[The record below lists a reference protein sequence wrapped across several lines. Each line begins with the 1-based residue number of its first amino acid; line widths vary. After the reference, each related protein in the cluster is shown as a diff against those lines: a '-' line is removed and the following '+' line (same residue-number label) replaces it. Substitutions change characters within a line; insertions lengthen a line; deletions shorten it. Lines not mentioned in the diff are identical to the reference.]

1 MAPHVVVIPHPVQG
15 HINPLIRLS
24 EKLASQGIIITFVNT
39 DFNHSRM
46 MKARNARHGML
57 ENPSFNIRFVQ
68 VSDGLPF
75 DFKRISF
82 SVEAFNAV
90 TITMRASTEDLLQK
104 LLTQSCEPPVSCVIG
119 SSFLPWTFN
128 VAKKF
133 ELPFV
138 PFWSQAVSVHVIYRH
153 LSMIIDNG
161 DFPPKKQGMI
171 DYIPGL
177 PPMHPEDL
185 PSDIQSGDPSNVIHQ
200 LVVQQLPALKEASW
214 IISNTVYELESQAS
228 DALKELSPLFRSIG
242 PLIPSNYLEGEG
254 KPQDFSIVSPR
265 SLSLWAESN
274 CLPWLDSKPERSVLY
289 VSFGSLAQISKVQVQ
304 EIAMG
309 LMESEQA
316 FLWVIRPDLV
326 SSEAET
332 TTSTT
337 DYNDI
342 LPKGFFEKTK
352 DRGLLVPWSPQLL
365 VLSHPS
371 VGGFFTHGG
380 WNSTVE
386 SLSLGVPMLV
396 FPQGVEQ
403 STNRMLVV
411 NQWKIG
417 LRLDS
422 NRDDAIIE
430 GAEIARCVRALLKD
444 EEMRKR
450 SSEVRETIMK
460 AVGEG
465 GSSWKNTIDF
475 VDYLVSLPR
484 KKMDL
489 SLENGLS

>member
-1 MAPHVVVIPHPVQG
+1 MAPHAVIIPYPVQG

-24 EKLASQGIIITFVNT
+24 EKLASHGIIITFVNT
-39 DFNHSRM
+39 DFNHCKM
-46 MKARNARHGML
+46 MKARNRHGIL
-57 ENPSFNIRFVQ
+57 QDPSFNIRFVQ
-68 VSDGLPF
+68 VTDGLPF
-75 DFKRISF
+75 DFKRTAV
-82 SVEAFNAV
+82 SVEFFNALM
-90 TITMRASTEDLLQK
+90 TTMRASAEDLLDK
-104 LLTQSCEPPVSCVIG
+104 LLIQSCEPPVSCVIG
-119 SSFLPWTFN
+119 SSFLPWTIDI
-128 VAKKF
+128 AKKF

-138 PFWSQAVSVHVIYRH
+138 AFWSQAVSVQVIYRH

-177 PPMHPEDL
+177 PPMHPQDL
-185 PSDIQSGDPSNVIHQ
+185 PSDIQSGDPSNPVHQVI
-200 LVVQQLPALKEASW
+200 VQQLPALEEAAW
-214 IISNTVYELESQAS
+214 IISNTVYELERQAS
-228 DALKELSPLFRSIG
+228 NVTKEKSPVFLSIG
-242 PLIPSNYLEGEG
+242 PLIPSIYFEGEG
-254 KPQDFSIVSPR
+254 KLEDFSIASPR

-274 CLPWLDSKPERSVLY
+274 CLPWLDSRPERSVCY
-289 VSFGSLAQISKVQVQ
+289 VSFGSLAQISRVQVQ
-304 EIAMG
+304 EIARG

-326 SSEAET
+326 SSEAGK
-332 TTSTT
+332 TTSI
-337 DYNDI
+337 DYIDI
-342 LPKGFFEKTK
+342 LPGGFLEKTK

-396 FPQGVEQ
+396 FPQGIEQ

-422 NRDDAIIE
+422 CRDDAVIE
-430 GAEIARCVRALLKD
+430 GAEIAKCVKALLKD

-450 SSEVRETIMK
+450 SNQVRDTIMK

-465 GSSWKNTIDF
+465 GSSWKNMNDF
-475 VDYLVSLPR
+475 VDYLMSLPT
-484 KKMDL
+484 KKMHL
-489 SLENGLS
+489 SRGSKR